1 MNRIAFSTDKENWH
15 LDFGSIYDILC
26 EEGRCQVGE
35 TFYTT
40 EFKKVQASDILR
52 SRYSLNKM
60 YEIVDFVS
68 ESIADD
74 LDNEYSR
81 IASIFDDSKAD
92 EASTEL
98 QDFLCQWV
106 DKYCDLNYYRMD
118 TACGIQECKI
128 EQEDIDGHD
137 C

>member
-1 MNRIAFSTDKENWH
+1 MNTIAFSTDKENWY

-52 SRYSLNKM
+52 SRYSIDKM

-68 ESIADD
+68 ESIVDD
-74 LDNEYSR
+74 LDSEYSR
-81 IASIFDDSKAD
+81 IASVFDNRNEKQAC
-92 EASTEL
+92 AEL

-106 DKYCDLNYYRMD
+106 DKYCDLNYYRID
-118 TACGIQECKI
+118 ITCCIQECKI
-128 EQEDIDGHD
+128 EQEDIDGYD